1 MSELRAWLNLFRSW
15 CALGLVLGLGCAER
29 GEAPAASSAPPV
41 GEADALFL
49 AASRVALPPPVDP
62 SVALPEPESESAL
75 LVARHCTACHAV
87 PTPQIH
93 SAADWPL
100 VARRMWLRIDGLS
113 EDYDIPR
120 PTVAERTA
128 ILRYLSRHALQT
140 SGAALPVGPG
150 RNTYVGICGRCH
162 ELPDVHS
169 HAAGDWG
176 AVVARMQER
185 MESML
190 GTTMDAEE
198 QAAIL
203 GYLVGATQDRA
214 H

>member
-1 MSELRAWLNLFRSW
+1 
-15 CALGLVLGLGCAER
+15 V
-29 GEAPAASSAPPV
+29 
-41 GEADALFL
+41 DALLL

-62 SVALPEPESESAL
+62 SVALPEPESAGAR
-75 LVARHCTACHAV
+75 LVARHCAACHAV

-113 EDYDIPR
+113 DEFGIPR
-120 PTVAERTA
+120 PTGAERTV
-128 ILRYLSRHALQT
+128 ILRYLSLHALQT
-140 SGAALPVGPG
+140 SGAALPEGSG
-150 RNTYVGICGRCH
+150 RNTYVEICGRCH

-176 AVVARMQER
+176 TVVDRMQGR

-190 GTTMDAEE
+190 GTTMEAEE
-198 QAAIL
+198 RAAIL
-203 GYLVGATQDRA
+203 GYLARATRQPA
-214 H
+214 Q